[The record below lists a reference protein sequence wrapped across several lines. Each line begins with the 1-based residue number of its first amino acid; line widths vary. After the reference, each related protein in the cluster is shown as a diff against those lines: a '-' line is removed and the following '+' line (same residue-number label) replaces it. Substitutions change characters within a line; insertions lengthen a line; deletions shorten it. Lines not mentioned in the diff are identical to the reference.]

1 LKFGSKYL
9 LPTLANNSSTP
20 TEVQADVSLKIAPIF
35 SANCL
40 AVSSDTSSLS
50 YKSLLF
56 AANPITI
63 K

>member
-1 LKFGSKYL
+1 
-9 LPTLANNSSTP
+9 
-20 TEVQADVSLKIAPIF
+20 VQADVSLKIAPIF